1 MQQGGSRL
9 VRVGQ
14 NLVADL
20 GVGDR
25 AVLLSQMEP
34 QLALMTEVQ
43 VTFLT
48 AVRLLSGVDAQV
60 ALQRLQVSETC
71 STGVTWVRLF
81 SGVDQN
87 MSAQV
92 SDLDKSG
99 AACVAAVGLFSR
111 VDAGMSL

>member
-1 MQQGGSRL
+1 M

-25 AVLLSQMEP
+25 AVLLSRMEP

-48 AVRLLSGVDAQV
+48 LEEKIRA
-60 ALQRLQVSETC
+60 VSEI
-71 STGVTWVRLF
+71 
-81 SGVDQN
+81 
-87 MSAQV
+87 SAY
-92 SDLDKSG
+92 LNLK
-99 AACVAAVGLFSR
+99 L
-111 VDAGMSL
+111 

>member
-1 MQQGGSRL
+1 M
-9 VRVGQ
+9 VRVRQ

-48 AVRLLSGVDAQV
+48 LEEKIRDE
-60 ALQRLQVSETC
+60 SEI
-71 STGVTWVRLF
+71 
-81 SGVDQN
+81 
-87 MSAQV
+87 SAY
-92 SDLDKSG
+92 LNLK
-99 AACVAAVGLFSR
+99 L
-111 VDAGMSL
+111 